1 MTIGAIIAAAGYI
14 LTGFIDTPFSFYLTY
29 GLLVG
34 LGAAG
39 RGVVVCS
46 SSVGKWFIKMRGVAL
61 GIATMGI
68 SFGTMT
74 LTPLT
79 GYLGKYFSWRIGLFV
94 LGIITFV
101 VGIAVSQTLMHKTQ
115 PEAYGLLPDGDKI
128 ALPVQLSN
136 LPVINRVS
144 SAVVFRDTRF
154 WTLAICHGL
163 VIMVVMSVFVH
174 QVAYAMDNNI
184 ENITAATSL
193 AAVSMTG
200 FFGRLSDR
208 LRDPKYAY
216 FLGILFLLTGMILL
230 FYAHSVT
237 TPSIFMLLS
246 MHLVT
251 VLLPPFCR

>member
-1 MTIGAIIAAAGYI
+1 
-14 LTGFIDTPFSFYLTY
+14 
-29 GLLVG
+29 
-34 LGAAG
+34 
-39 RGVVVCS
+39 
-46 SSVGKWFIKMRGVAL
+46 
-61 GIATMGI
+61 
-68 SFGTMT
+68 
-74 LTPLT
+74 
-79 GYLGKYFSWRIGLFV
+79 
-94 LGIITFV
+94 
-101 VGIAVSQTLMHKTQ
+101 
-115 PEAYGLLPDGDKI
+115 
-128 ALPVQLSN
+128 
-136 LPVINRVS
+136 
-144 SAVVFRDTRF
+144 
-154 WTLAICHGL
+154 
-163 VIMVVMSVFVH
+163 MSVFVH

-200 FFGRLSDR
+200 FFGQFFFGWLSDR